1 MSLNKIFQI
10 AGSGMNAQT
19 VRLNTTA
26 SNLANAQ
33 SVSSSIDETYR
44 ARKPVFA
51 PMLERYKQGI
61 SDDYGYQNPV
71 TSMNPRDVA
80 GEGVQVLGIVESNQ
94 ELQMRY
100 EPNHPKANEDGYV
113 FYPNV
118 NVVEEMT
125 DMMSAS
131 RSFQTNVEVMNT
143 TKQMMQRVLTLGQG
157 S

>member
-1 MSLNKIFQI
+1 MSLNKIFDI

-26 SNLANAQ
+26 SNMANAQ

-61 SDDYGYQNPV
+61 TDEYGYQNPT
-71 TSMNPRDVA
+71 TSFNPSDVA
-80 GEGVQVLGIVESNQ
+80 GEGVQVLGVVESNQ

-100 EPNHPKANEDGYV
+100 EPNHPMANEEGYV

-157 S
+157 G